1 MLGVL
6 RDSRLRVLF
15 IGLTL
20 SLFGD
25 SALLVV
31 LGVAAKDLSGS
42 YTSGGLAYVGVVL
55 PGVLSPAAG
64 AAIDRLPRRTFLIWA
79 CLISAVA
86 ILPLTAVR
94 SAGQVWII
102 YVTSLLYGASLF
114 VIDATLSGLFKV
126 MVEPERLAEINGL
139 LTTIRQG
146 LRIAGP
152 VAGVVIYHFGGL
164 ASVTLL
170 DAASYGAAAVAAMII
185 KVSEPRPRPEPF
197 RLASFLAG
205 ARHLAADQSLR
216 LSVGGA
222 AAAFLFVGFGAT
234 TIYAVVN
241 QGLGQPTSFVGVLRG
256 AQGIGAVLGGVTS
269 AAAIR
274 RLGELRAM
282 GFGYLA
288 FAAGQLGL
296 LAGSVPVALAAMVAG
311 YLGLIWTFVAGD
323 TLVQRRSPGAL
334 IGRSA
339 TAASAFIALPQAVSI
354 AAGAFLIA
362 HLDYRVLQVTMASA
376 VTAVGL
382 FLASQAVPAPAPG
395 RQPVSGASRS
405 GSR

>member
-42 YTSGGLAYVGVVL
+42 YTAGGLAYVGVVL
-55 PGVLSPAAG
+55 PGVLSPMAG

-86 ILPLTAVR
+86 ILPLMAVG
-94 SAGQVWII
+94 SANQVWII

-126 MVEPERLAEINGL
+126 MVEPERLAGVNGL

-146 LRIAGP
+146 FRIAGP
-152 VAGVVIYHFGGL
+152 VAGVIIYHFGGL
-164 ASVTLL
+164 AIVTML
-170 DAASYGAAAVAAMII
+170 DAASYVAAAAAAMVI
-185 KVSEPRPRPEPF
+185 KVSEPRPHPQPF
-197 RLASFLAG
+197 RVADFLAG
-205 ARHLAADQSLR
+205 ARHLVADQSLR
-216 LSVGGA
+216 LGVGSTA
-222 AAAFLFVGFGAT
+222 VAFLFVGFGAT

-241 QGLGQPTSFVGVLRG
+241 QGLGQPTAFVGVLRG

-269 AAAIR
+269 AAAIK
-274 RLGELRAM
+274 RLGELRTM
-282 GFGYLA
+282 GIGYLA

-311 YLGLIWTFVAGD
+311 YLGLIWMFVAFD
-323 TLVQRRSPGAL
+323 TLVQRRTPAHL
-334 IGRSA
+334 IGRAA
-339 TAASAFIALPQAVSI
+339 TASSAFVALPQAVSI
-354 AAGAFLIA
+354 AAGAFLIGQ
-362 HLDYRVLQVTMASA
+362 LGYRVLQSMMAGVVIA
-376 VTAVGL
+376 AGV
-382 FLASQAVPAPAPG
+382 FLASQAAGQAEPVPE
-395 RQPVSGASRS
+395 RVSVR
-405 GSR
+405 R